1 LNLADSTA
9 NTIFLALMHLRTA
22 AAIMWA
28 LTLRRIYP
36 DLLTFEEY
44 LRKSGWEN
52 AEPMLEGG
60 KGWG

>member
-1 LNLADSTA
+1 
-9 NTIFLALMHLRTA
+9 MHLTTA